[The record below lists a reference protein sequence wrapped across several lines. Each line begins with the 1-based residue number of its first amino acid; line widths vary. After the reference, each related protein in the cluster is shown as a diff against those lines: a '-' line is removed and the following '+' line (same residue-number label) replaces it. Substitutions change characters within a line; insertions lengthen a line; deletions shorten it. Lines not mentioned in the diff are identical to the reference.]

1 MNRIFIIII
10 VMMLRD
16 YVKNVRLF
24 GETPPSPKIEHLE
37 PVKLSTW
44 IIWNVVY
51 FKIYLVCHC
60 RNFDVFFPH
69 LFNLK
74 AAHHVRVCVWA
85 PVQCHQFCFDAILF
99 PFPIWLYCC
108 VCMCTDLMFWINFTF
123 GGLCFGWV
131 CCRFFS
137 LVFAVYCP
145 CRRNFSPPFV

>member
-108 VCMCTDLMFWINFTF
+108 VYVYRFNVLNKFYVRWLMFWVSV
-123 GGLCFGWV
+123 LPL
-131 CCRFFS
+131 FFS
-137 LVFAVYCP
+137 CFCCLLSL
-145 CRRNFSPPFV
+145 SP